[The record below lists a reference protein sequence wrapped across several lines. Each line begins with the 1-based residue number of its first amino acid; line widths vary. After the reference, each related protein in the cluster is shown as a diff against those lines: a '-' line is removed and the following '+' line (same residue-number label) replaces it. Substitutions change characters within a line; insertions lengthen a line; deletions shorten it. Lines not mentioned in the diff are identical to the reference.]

1 MTPGRG
7 GDGGGEAT
15 TAATGCADLE
25 GSRSTVE
32 PDRDP
37 PSDRRVSADGWPS
50 VDAATPNSRRC
61 ALRAAHGLS
70 VEGRTARVWNGFH
83 AAPAVSPRG
92 RGGDLGEVLGPAAP
106 TLQSGRPA
114 RLAAAVPA
122 GDTSP

>member
-83 AAPAVSPRG
+83 AAPAVPALG
-92 RGGDLGEVLGPAAP
+92 RVGHLG
-106 TLQSGRPA
+106 SG
-114 RLAAAVPA
+114 LAAAAPA
-122 GDTSP
+122 LRTGRRARGAGAV